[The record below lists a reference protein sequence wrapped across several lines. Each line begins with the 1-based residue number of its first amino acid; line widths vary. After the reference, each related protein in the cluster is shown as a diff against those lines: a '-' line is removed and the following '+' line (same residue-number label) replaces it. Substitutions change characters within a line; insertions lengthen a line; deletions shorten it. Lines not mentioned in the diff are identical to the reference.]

1 MFVYTLNL
9 ARAREEVTVCAPLV
23 AEWTTEIASF
33 GRYQLHDS
41 RGAQLETPITNR
53 NFKVFAPLLLT
64 PLPAPVEAGEVQV
77 IPRRVMVLH
86 QKVLTVA

>member
-1 MFVYTLNL
+1 
-9 ARAREEVTVCAPLV
+9 
-23 AEWTTEIASF
+23 
-33 GRYQLHDS
+33 LHDS